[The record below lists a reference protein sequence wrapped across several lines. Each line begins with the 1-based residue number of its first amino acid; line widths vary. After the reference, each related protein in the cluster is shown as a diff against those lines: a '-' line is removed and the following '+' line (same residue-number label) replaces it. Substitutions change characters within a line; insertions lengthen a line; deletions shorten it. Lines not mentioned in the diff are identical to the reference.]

1 MLNLSSKVDNMM
13 LNVDFF
19 IQMRNIDYI
28 DPIDPQIDVDDS
40 LFLLARYQRAPSF
53 KGLEYNKAPSVL
65 GERIRHLYMY

>member
-40 LFLLARYQRAPSF
+40 LFC
-53 KGLEYNKAPSVL
+53 
-65 GERIRHLYMY
+65 